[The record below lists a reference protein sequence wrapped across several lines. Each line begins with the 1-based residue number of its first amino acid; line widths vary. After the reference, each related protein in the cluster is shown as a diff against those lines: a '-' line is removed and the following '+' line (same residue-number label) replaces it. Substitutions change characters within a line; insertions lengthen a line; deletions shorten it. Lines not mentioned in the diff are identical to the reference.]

1 MAVLKTQ
8 KWGKIKTGYGWIYGK
23 KIRYICRLET
33 KEREASEISTWG
45 DKFVPVQPALVGI
58 KRENISFESDS
69 EGLIQRNN
77 EKD

>member
-1 MAVLKTQ
+1 M
-8 KWGKIKTGYGWIYGK
+8 
-23 KIRYICRLET
+23 CRLET
-33 KEREASEISTWG
+33 KESEASEIYTWG

-69 EGLIQRNN
+69 EGLIQRNY